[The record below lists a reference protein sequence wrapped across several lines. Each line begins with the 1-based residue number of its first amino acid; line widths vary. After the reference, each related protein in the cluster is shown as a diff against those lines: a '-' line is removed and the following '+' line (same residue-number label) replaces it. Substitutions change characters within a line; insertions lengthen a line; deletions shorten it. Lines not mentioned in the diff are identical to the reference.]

1 LLLLLQFQIMN
12 HRLVNKKETLDKSK
26 DKLRNDA
33 REVADYGSEIE
44 KDEET
49 VTEQSSPP
57 FSTPSSTDARK
68 AASVHWKVSSPLI
81 HQSTHLS
88 TTLPSNPTSEGTSV
102 GIRETHSNT
111 DKETK
116 LWRTTN
122 NKTLERIE
130 GQIHIKAKGILKEIH
145 KSSMSRTRKIKIKT
159 KLTQV
164 SNIL

>member
-1 LLLLLQFQIMN
+1 MN
-12 HRLVNKKETLDKSK
+12 HNIVNNEETLDKSK

-33 REVADYGSEIE
+33 REVADYGSEME

-49 VTEQSSPP
+49 VTEESSPQ
-57 FSTPSSTDARK
+57 FSAPSSTDARK
-68 AASVHWKVSSPLI
+68 AASVHWKVSSPLT

-88 TTLPSNPTSEGTSV
+88 TNSPINTSQGTSV
-102 GIRETHSNT
+102 GISKTHSN
-111 DKETK
+111 KNIEK
-116 LWRTTN
+116 KIWGTTN
-122 NKTLERIE
+122 NKTLEHIE
-130 GQIHIKAKGILKEIH
+130 GQIHKKAKGILKEIH